1 MRFSGWVLS
10 FVVVLL
16 MHGQAAAEPWATSDP
31 KAAGWSMQ
39 GLGAVEEASKALKPR
54 AFMIVQDGKAVAS
67 WGDVSAKTDVA
78 SVRKSLLSAL
88 YGIAVSEG
96 RIELRVSGTLQ
107 KMATGG
113 IRPHTPLPS

>member
-1 MRFSGWVLS
+1 
-10 FVVVLL
+10 
-16 MHGQAAAEPWATSDP
+16 
-31 KAAGWSMQ
+31 MQ

-54 AFMIVQDGKAVAS
+54 AFMIVQDGKAVAR

-78 SVRKSLLSAL
+78 SVRKSLLRAL

-96 RIELRVSGTLQ
+96 RIELRVSGIQAGTLQ
-107 KMATGG
+107 KMAPGG